1 MIHRLNLKSQLGAGF
16 ALVVALFVLTLM
28 LIAQRVAHL
37 EKGMRQLGEDDL
49 PMLLAVDE
57 MNLQRVQLQQF
68 LTDVA
73 ATRDPAGVREAEAA
87 AKAFQAAS
95 AQVRAVLSRE
105 RSAEQL
111 RALDAIDADFRTFQ
125 ASGQAMADAYLR
137 DGQEAGARLMKGAAG
152 QPGFYQAGTAIAAKV
167 DALHAALLQ
176 RTRGDAADDLAEVLA
191 IERTMLVGGGL
202 AALAATACAVW
213 IVLTVY
219 GQLGGE
225 PSFVVTLM
233 QRMGEGNLA
242 SPIRLREGDTRSM
255 LANVKAM
262 QDNLRN
268 VVAQVRDR
276 AHAVE
281 ATCSEIEAAGN
292 DLAQRTAAQSNA
304 LAETSAA
311 AEQLTAS
318 VEHNVGGT
326 RSASD
331 QARTMTQAA
340 EHSGALVAR
349 FVDTMQDIQASSRQI
364 GDIIGV
370 IDGIAFQTN
379 ILALNAAVEAARA
392 GEQGRGFAVVAGE
405 VRSLA
410 SRSAEAAK
418 DIRTLIGGSVDRV
431 EQGSALVSQARSA
444 MEEVMAGTQRV
455 LQAMADVASTSAQQ
469 GSAVGAVAQSI
480 EEMDNVAQ
488 QNAAMVEESAAATS
502 SLRQQALALTATVA
516 RFELGTAPAGA

>member
-1 MIHRLNLKSQLGAGF
+1 MIHRLSLKNQLGLGF

-57 MNLQRVQLQQF
+57 MNLQRAEVQQF

-73 ATRDPAGVREAEAA
+73 ATQDPTALREADAA
-87 AKAFQAAS
+87 VQAFRTAS
-95 AQVRAVLSRE
+95 AQVRAVLTRE
-105 RSAEQL
+105 NDAEQL
-111 RALDAIDADFRTFQ
+111 RALDAIDADFQTFH
-125 ASGQAMADAYLR
+125 AAGKAMAEAYLR
-137 DGQEAGARLMKGAAG
+137 EGQEAGNRLMKGGAG
-152 QPGFYQAGTAIAAKV
+152 QPGFDQASTAVAGKIGRF
-167 DALHAALLQ
+167 HETQLQ
-176 RTRGDAADDLAEVLA
+176 RTRADATSDLAQVLA

-202 AALAATACAVW
+202 AALVATACAVW

-225 PSFVVTLM
+225 PRFVVTLM
-233 QRMGEGNLA
+233 QRMGEGHLA
-242 SPIRLREGDTRSM
+242 STIRLREGDTHSM
-255 LANVKAM
+255 LANVKTM

-281 ATCSEIEAAGN
+281 AACSEIEAAGN

-318 VEHNVGGT
+318 VDHNVSGAHA
-326 RSASD
+326 ASE
-331 QARTMTQAA
+331 QARTTTQAA
-340 EHSGALVAR
+340 TRSGDLVAR

-364 GDIIGV
+364 ADIIGV

-405 VRSLA
+405 VRNLA

-418 DIRTLIGGSVDRV
+418 DIRRLIGGSVDRV

-444 MEEVMAGTQRV
+444 MDEVLDGTQRV

-480 EEMDNVAQ
+480 EEMDTVAQ
-488 QNAAMVEESAAATS
+488 QNAAMVEESAAAAS
-502 SLRQQALALTATVA
+502 GLRQQALALTATVA